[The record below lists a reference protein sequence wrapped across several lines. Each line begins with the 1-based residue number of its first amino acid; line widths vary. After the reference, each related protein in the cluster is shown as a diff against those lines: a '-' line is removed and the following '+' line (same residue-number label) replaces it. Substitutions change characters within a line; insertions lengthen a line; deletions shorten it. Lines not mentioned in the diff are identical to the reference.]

1 MANSQTGAEV
11 APDTEIAARI
21 TDTLS
26 AKDMSL
32 LALSEETGI
41 AYPTLRRSIKAGRSL
56 SIHELGKIA
65 NALKVQPSTLLPAT
79 LTGNAA

>member
-56 SIHELGKIA
+56 SIQELGKIA
-65 NALKVQPSTLLPAT
+65 HALNVQPSTLLPAT
-79 LTGNAA
+79 LTGVAA